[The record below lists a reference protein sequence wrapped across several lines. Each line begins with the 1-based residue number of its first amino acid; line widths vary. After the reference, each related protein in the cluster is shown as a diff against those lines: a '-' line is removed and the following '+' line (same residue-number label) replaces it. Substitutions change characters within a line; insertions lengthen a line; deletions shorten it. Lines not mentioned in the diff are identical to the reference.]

1 MVSAAGAAAVTLSA
15 SVAGG
20 IIASAVTGGCAKFG
34 PISFGK
40 CGTTTKVNLS
50 NESISQS
57 IYKSLQTS
65 QQSME
70 ENTIIVQ
77 NQDVTL
83 NNYML
88 GCQRLKITQNLRLDQ
103 NSSTVVTTSMVSD
116 MLNATAQSIDN
127 FVNQQQE
134 QIKGAL
140 ADASDMNLFLD
151 AKNRMVNIINKET
164 TKQQVFESL
173 KKIVVLQNQR
183 ITINFANLSPEAIQ
197 AAISQKV
204 DTPQEPGTCEIDQN
218 FFGVITVSTVLNT
231 VFNEI
236 NKDETINEI
245 KQKLDQKQK
254 TENLGII
261 DTIANFFKSA
271 IFMWMMVALAVIIA
285 IVLVWYFL
293 LKNPEGVKALSDSAQ
308 GVMSTARSGKT
319 SVSYSTPK

>member
-1 MVSAAGAAAVTLSA
+1 MASAAAVTLA
-15 SVAGG
+15 AGVAGG
-20 IIASAVTGGCAKFG
+20 IIGAAVTGGCSKFG

-50 NESISQS
+50 NESISES

-70 ENTIIVQ
+70 ENTIIVV

-83 NNYML
+83 NNYNSML
-88 GCQRLKITQNLRLDQ
+88 GCQRLKITQNLKLDK

-151 AKNRMVNIINKET
+151 AKNRMVNIIKKET

-173 KKIVVLQNQR
+173 KKIVVLQEQR
-183 ITINFANLSPEAIQ
+183 ITINFANLSPEAIR

>member
-1 MVSAAGAAAVTLSA
+1 MASAVGVTLAAG
-15 SVAGG
+15 VAGG
-20 IIASAVTGGCAKFG
+20 IIGAAVTGGCAKFG

-40 CGTTTKVNLS
+40 CGATTKVNLS
-50 NESISQS
+50 NESISKS
-57 IYKSLQTS
+57 IFKSLQTS
-65 QQSME
+65 QQRIE
-70 ENTIIVQ
+70 EQNVIVQ
-77 NQDVTL
+77 NQDVQL
-83 NNYML
+83 NYYNSIL
-88 GCQRLKITQNLRLDQ
+88 GCNNLKITQGLTLKAESN
-103 NSSTVVTTSMVSD
+103 TIVTTSMVSD

-164 TKQQVFESL
+164 TKQQVFESI

-183 ITINFANLSPEAIQ
+183 ITINFANLSPEAIR

-293 LKNPEGVKALSDSAQ
+293 LKNPEGIKALGDSAQ
-308 GVMSTARSGKT
+308 GVMSTARSGKS
-319 SVSYSTPK
+319 SVSSSSLK